1 MEIPRDGIGEAGK
14 IVNLSAATEVVVQR
28 VLSGQVVSFTGTLA
42 SMTHK
47 AALELVERA
56 GGRGVQAV
64 SQGTTL
70 LVIGEEGWALEDDG
84 RASVKLRQ
92 ALQLVAEGAGIRI
105 VAESDWLQML
115 GLDERRDEI
124 RRAHTPAML
133 SRMLNV
139 PVRLIR
145 RWARLGL
152 LRPVRTVG
160 RLPWFDYREAAGA
173 RRLAGLLCEGVSAEV
188 IERSLCELSRVL
200 AGTDRSLAQL
210 NLLVHDDQ
218 ILLRDARGVLNP
230 RTGQRLLDF
239 EGGSGLPAGLSGG
252 ELGSAGGVHGECGGA
267 VDPAGAAEGGV
278 LSFAGLA
285 GGVRSE
291 SEPWTSEEWFHE
303 GCRLSESGEFEQ
315 AVTVFRRS
323 LCLLGGESG
332 GLGGRRAGCW
342 DGGEE
347 PLQPDPADVNFHL
360 ADALYRGGRL
370 EAAVERYYCAIEWAP
385 EFIEAWS
392 QLGCLQAE
400 LEEFEAAEES
410 LRAALAIHPS
420 NPDVLLSFAQLLDRL
435 GRESEAVEYW
445 RQYLQFDSRGP
456 WSEHARMRA
465 GGLESGIGGGC
476 VAGAGLPLES
486 LVD

>member
-56 GGRGVQAV
+56 GGRGVQAL

-152 LRPVRTVG
+152 
-160 RLPWFDYREAAGA
+160 
-173 RRLAGLLCEGVSAEV
+173 
-188 IERSLCELSRVL
+188 
-200 AGTDRSLAQL
+200 
-210 NLLVHDDQ
+210 
-218 ILLRDARGVLNP
+218 
-230 RTGQRLLDF
+230 
-239 EGGSGLPAGLSGG
+239 
-252 ELGSAGGVHGECGGA
+252 
-267 VDPAGAAEGGV
+267 
-278 LSFAGLA
+278 
-285 GGVRSE
+285 
-291 SEPWTSEEWFHE
+291 
-303 GCRLSESGEFEQ
+303 
-315 AVTVFRRS
+315 
-323 LCLLGGESG
+323 
-332 GLGGRRAGCW
+332 
-342 DGGEE
+342 
-347 PLQPDPADVNFHL
+347 
-360 ADALYRGGRL
+360 
-370 EAAVERYYCAIEWAP
+370 
-385 EFIEAWS
+385 
-392 QLGCLQAE
+392 
-400 LEEFEAAEES
+400 
-410 LRAALAIHPS
+410 
-420 NPDVLLSFAQLLDRL
+420 
-435 GRESEAVEYW
+435 
-445 RQYLQFDSRGP
+445 
-456 WSEHARMRA
+456 
-465 GGLESGIGGGC
+465 
-476 VAGAGLPLES
+476 
-486 LVD
+486 